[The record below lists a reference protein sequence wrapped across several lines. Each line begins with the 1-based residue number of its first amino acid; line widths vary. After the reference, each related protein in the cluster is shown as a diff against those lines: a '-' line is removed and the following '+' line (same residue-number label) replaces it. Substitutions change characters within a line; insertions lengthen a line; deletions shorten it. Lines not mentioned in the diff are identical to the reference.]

1 MNAET
6 KDRNIAVDIIRAF
19 AIIMVVLG
27 HCISVSSS
35 EYESSLLF
43 QIIWSLQM
51 PLFFILS
58 GYLTKYSKPIV
69 SLKDLCKRIWK
80 KTLAYIVPWLVWTF
94 LIRGIIFQQK
104 GFFDIISLI
113 YHMDSGYW
121 FLFALWII
129 VIAFDLCSYFAV
141 KLVKNNERISYIL
154 MTIFFFIVFTI
165 ALFVIGRFVGFELLG
180 IKLIVY
186 YIPFYTLGFIFGKLI
201 GESFKVNHH
210 ILANM
215 VSFICGLIWL
225 ALIINFNLYSMDET
239 LLNIAI
245 RYCASTAGCVAF
257 CWAIVNIYTH
267 LNEKISKQLIWIG
280 KHTLEIYVM
289 HDLLLGYFKI
299 TDVYTFASSEAF
311 IVIILNFIVVFGL
324 TVAITWI
331 IENNKVARKILFWK

>member
-1 MNAET
+1 MNTET
-6 KDRNIAVDIIRAF
+6 KERNNAVDIIRAF

-69 SLKDLCKRIWK
+69 NLKDLFKRIWK

-94 LIRGIIFQQK
+94 LIRGMVFQQK

-121 FLFALWII
+121 FLFALWVI
-129 VIAFDLCSYFAV
+129 VVAFDLCSYFAV

-154 MTIFFFIVFTI
+154 MTIFFFVVFTTV
-165 ALFVIGRFVGFELLG
+165 LFVIGRFAGFDLFG

-186 YIPFYTLGFIFGKLI
+186 YIPFYTLGFVFGKLI
-201 GESFKVNHH
+201 GELFKVNHH
-210 ILANM
+210 KLANI
-215 VSFICGLIWL
+215 VSFIFGLIWL
-225 ALIINFNLYSMDET
+225 ALIVNFNLYSMEET

-245 RYCASTAGCVAF
+245 RYCASAVGSIAF
-257 CWAIVNIYTH
+257 CWAIANSYAHI
-267 LNEKISKQLIWIG
+267 NEKISKRLIWIG
-280 KHTLEIYVM
+280 QHTLEIYVM
-289 HDLLLGYFKI
+289 HYLLLGCFRI
-299 TDVYTFASSEAF
+299 TDVYNFTSLEAF
-311 IVIILNFIVVFGL
+311 IAITLNFVVVFVL
-324 TVAITWI
+324 TVVITWI
-331 IENNKVARKILFWK
+331 IGNNKIARKILFWK